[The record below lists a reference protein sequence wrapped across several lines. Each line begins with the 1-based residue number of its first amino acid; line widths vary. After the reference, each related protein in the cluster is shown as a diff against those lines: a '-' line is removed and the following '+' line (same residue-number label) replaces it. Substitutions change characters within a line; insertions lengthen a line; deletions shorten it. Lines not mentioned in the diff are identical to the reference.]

1 MKHRRVI
8 VTPDAIDDLVD
19 IHNQISMGGGSA
31 VADRYI
37 ERLRT
42 FVNGFDIASER
53 GTPRPDLREG
63 LRAIG
68 YERRITITFAV
79 FEEHVDILRFFWG
92 GQNWEDNI

>member
-1 MKHRRVI
+1 MKQRRVI
-8 VTPDAIDDLVD
+8 VSPEAMDDLVD
-19 IHNQISMGGGSA
+19 IHDQISIGGGTA

-37 ERLRT
+37 HRLRA

-68 YERRITITFAV
+68 FERRITITFAV
-79 FEEHVDILRFFWG
+79 FAEHVEILRFFWG